1 MPLWS
6 STASHK
12 SFPGLLL
19 QKPGPSCAATAASAA
34 TTPPRARRRCGN
46 SSDSPTMAE
55 PSLPSGVG
63 DEPSIAIDDLPLEC
77 LVEVFECLANVKDLL
92 SCAAVSQLFKEVAMS
107 DCLWRSLCVRGQHGG
122 SLDFKEMLGCFSHPD
137 ARPLSTP
144 DEPAPPVRRS
154 SSSSSAAG
162 KSWIEVFKLSTESLK
177 STICIDTG
185 RGYAKYGL
193 ASAAGPEQIQICQPR
208 AEATQDSL
216 FPLAFRRL
224 ELRRCDL
231 PNMAM
236 IVAEPFRLAAASE
249 EAERQAWRYHMERR
263 VLQGFQLKRI
273 CIVDSASLC
282 LFANKLTS
290 GVVVNIGFGAI
301 FVVPVLGGRIVRSA
315 VRTQRLGG
323 ASLTQLFAELLSHA
337 GIDTEW
343 HESMGGEPLAEITVA
358 RNIKERGCEVWP
370 TPLRERFGRSPF
382 ALAHTFSRT
391 DAPPKQVQL
400 GEASFDLGW
409 ERFLPAEMLFEPQE
423 MVPGARGGIHDMV
436 LRCVDAT
443 VAAEVGS
450 GSDEEQRKLRHDLLG
465 RVVLSG
471 GSAAMPG
478 LGERLKFELTRV
490 LEAEPGAVPTV
501 RVYPAQR
508 GDHTTWLGAS
518 VLAGTSTFAEHW
530 CVHAP
535 TAPPP
540 RFAADDD
547 DEDDDDDD
555 DEKEEDEEEE
565 EDEDEDSEDEGDDD
579 GEEEEEEDEDSEDE
593 GDDDGEE
600 EDDDNDDPGGKV
612 GNGDEDQPVE
622 EQAEAMAENDT
633 AEADGAA
640 SSGSGPAAQA

>member
-1 MPLWS
+1 
-6 STASHK
+6 
-12 SFPGLLL
+12 
-19 QKPGPSCAATAASAA
+19 
-34 TTPPRARRRCGN
+34 
-46 SSDSPTMAE
+46 MAE
-55 PSLPSGVG
+55 PSDGPAMAEPSVPN
-63 DEPSIAIDDLPLEC
+63 DTAADAADATDAAAEPSIGMDDLPLEC
-77 LVEVFECLANVKDLL
+77 LVEIFECLANVKDLL

-137 ARPLSTP
+137 AQPLTTP
-144 DEPAPPVRRS
+144 DEPAPSVRRS

-193 ASAAGPEQIQICQPR
+193 ANAAGPEQIQICQPR

-231 PNMAM
+231 PDMAM
-236 IVAEPFRLAAASE
+236 IVAEPFRLAAAVE

-301 FVVPVLGGRIVRSA
+301 FVVPVLGGRIVRRA

-337 GIDTEW
+337 GIDTAW

-436 LRCVDAT
+436 MRCVDAT

-450 GSDEEQRKLRHDLLG
+450 GSVASDDEQRKLRHDLLG

-478 LGERLKFELTRV
+478 LAERLKFELTRL
-490 LEAEPGAVPTV
+490 LEAEPGAVPSV

-540 RFAADDD
+540 RFAAEDEEE
-547 DEDDDDDD
+547 EDDDDDD
-555 DEKEEDEEEE
+555 DDDKEEEE
-565 EDEDEDSEDEGDDD
+565 EDFEDYDDDDDDDDDDEDEEEDVDEDEDEDVDEAGEGGDDD
-579 GEEEEEEDEDSEDE
+579 ED
-593 GDDDGEE
+593 
-600 EDDDNDDPGGKV
+600 P
-612 GNGDEDQPVE
+612 PVE
-622 EQAEAMAENDT
+622 QQAEAVAEND
-633 AEADGAA
+633 EAASDGAA
-640 SSGSGPAAQA
+640 SSGPAHA